1 LKLARPAAD
10 LPPSAQ
16 IESLI
21 DAEGRL
27 AVRVTPGAR
36 TESLGVSEGTLQA
49 KVRAKPQDGAANA
62 AVMRL
67 VAKALGVPP
76 SRVELLR
83 GDSSREKLLKILA

>member
-1 LKLARPAAD
+1 MARPATD
-10 LPPSAQ
+10 FPPTAE
-16 IESLI
+16 IEALI
-21 DAEGRL
+21 DPEGRL

-36 TESLGVSEGTLQA
+36 TEGLAVSEGALQA

-67 VAKALGVPP
+67 VAKALGLPM

-83 GDSSREKLLKILA
+83 GDRSRDKLLKIMR